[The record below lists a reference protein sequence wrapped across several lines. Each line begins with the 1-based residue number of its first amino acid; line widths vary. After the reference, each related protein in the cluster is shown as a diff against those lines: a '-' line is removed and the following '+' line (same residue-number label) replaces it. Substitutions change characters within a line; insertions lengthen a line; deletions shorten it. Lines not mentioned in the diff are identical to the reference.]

1 MKIQRT
7 FKMNMIMKTILFAI
21 ALAFFGQT
29 SFAQNATMSETIN
42 DDTTSFK
49 KNVVQVP
56 LEQCSRID
64 TCEEK
69 RYAIV
74 LKDAKCGIYDLQRHE
89 NVTDIKYDDLAF
101 SRRQVA
107 EDGTEIFYFYAEKG
121 IEQGLIGVYGENNQT
136 LGMWQDNPEYVGALD
151 ECTTIDSE
159 ITKKCYN
166 LLGKGLKELNGV
178 DGQIAVIDAKSCRLK
193 AWVALEKKDN
203 GFAETKLLKKAY
215 SPRSM
220 MLMGV
225 TPILADIGASL
236 EDSVDICGGVYD
248 AEDGLKIKD
257 HNWSTGGYGTITI
270 REALVRKSNVA
281 MYKILQVG
289 MGKDEATRLWLKMTR
304 NNEATNAMEIAA
316 MLASSYKGN
325 SFIIPTLKGDSVDVE
340 TDNKIKPL
348 GHLYMHEILLGLNQA
363 DGIQANYAPE
373 NIELA
378 GIYGNGSLEEN
389 EGKVDL
395 AETSFAGLFPA
406 EKPRYCV
413 CVFIH
418 RPNEP
423 ERSSKDL
430 ALSVVNELIAWLM
443 KY

>member
-1 MKIQRT
+1 
-7 FKMNMIMKTILFAI
+7 MKTAFLII
-21 ALAFFGQT
+21 ALTFFGQL
-29 SFAQNATMSETIN
+29 SFAQNAAITDSI
-42 DDTTSFK
+42 DSDSAYSPK
-49 KNVVQVP
+49 SHIPQIP
-56 LEQCSRID
+56 LENCSRID

-74 LKDAKCGIYDLQRHE
+74 LKNAKCGIYDLQRHE
-89 NVTDIKYDDLAF
+89 NVTNIKYDDLAF
-101 SRRQVA
+101 SRRHIA
-107 EDGTEIFYFYAEKG
+107 EDNSEIFYFYAEKG
-121 IEQGLIGVYGENNQT
+121 IMQGLIGVYGENNQT

-159 ITKKCYN
+159 ITKKCSN
-166 LLGKGLKELNGV
+166 LLEKGLKELNGI

-203 GFAETKLLKKAY
+203 GFAEAKLLKKAY

-248 AEDGLKIKD
+248 VGDGLKIKD
-257 HNWSTGGYGTITI
+257 HNWRTGGYGTITI
-270 REALVRKSNVA
+270 REALTRKSNVA
-281 MYKILQVG
+281 MYKILQVA
-289 MGKDEATRLWLKMTR
+289 MGKDEATRLWQKMTR
-304 NNEATNAMEIAA
+304 NNEETNAMEVAA

-325 SFIIPTLKGDSVDVE
+325 TFIIPTLKGDSVDVE
-340 TDNKIKPL
+340 TDDKIKPL

-373 NIELA
+373 NIELG
-378 GIYGNGSLEEN
+378 GIYGNGRLETD
-389 EGKVDL
+389 EGEIDL
-395 AETSFAGLFPA
+395 SETSFAGLFPA
-406 EKPRYCV
+406 KKPRYSI

-423 ERSSKDL
+423 EHSSKDL
-430 ALSVVNELIAWLM
+430 ATSVVNELIAWLM